1 MRVTALLALCSL
13 VAAPAAAQMSDL
25 PGDNYCLLP
34 FQVGEGVPRELGY
47 DAFARMWAFCEAR
60 GQAPRSEGRIAAI
73 GWTVG
78 LGGESRFD
86 DAASL
91 PEKLGVPLVVSG
103 WIGPLESD
111 GYLATAVFSRGGLDT
126 ATESS
131 ATGASPVEA
140 IDALFAKLAEASP
153 SSTEAPPFTP
163 SAPLTAAGVA
173 LDDAVSASLAGDMP
187 AVEDAIG
194 AMVYHLGRQPRL
206 APYGPSVEVLRSGLV
221 VRPRHTGVALLLGIL
236 HLERGNRRE
245 ALSAFQ
251 WARQISPRMAGL
263 DRLIETLGRGEG
275 ALPAT
280 TVVVAQS
287 MDVFSPVLDPL
298 ISRHEPR
305 SPLAAPAGLIALWD
319 PARGGP
325 RLSDALASDP
335 TLGLLPTAE
344 SGIDA
349 LADRI
354 RISGDGVALQTSQP
368 ATAVTSVIVGADEF
382 TLEALLQPADQA
394 QGGPARIVTLSAN
407 TSERN
412 LTLGQEGDHYVLRL
426 RTSQGDRQGNPQI
439 DLPAGTAQPVM
450 QHVVATFADGL
461 VTLYVDGLEV
471 QREQR
476 PGDLSNW
483 DPTYRLAL
491 ANELTLDRQW
501 HGEIGLVALYAR
513 ALTAEEV
520 SRRATALLAQVG
532 NVAH

>member
-1 MRVTALLALCSL
+1 
-13 VAAPAAAQMSDL
+13 
-25 PGDNYCLLP
+25 
-34 FQVGEGVPRELGY
+34 
-47 DAFARMWAFCEAR
+47 
-60 GQAPRSEGRIAAI
+60 
-73 GWTVG
+73 
-78 LGGESRFD
+78 
-86 DAASL
+86 
-91 PEKLGVPLVVSG
+91 
-103 WIGPLESD
+103 
-111 GYLATAVFSRGGLDT
+111 
-126 ATESS
+126 
-131 ATGASPVEA
+131 
-140 IDALFAKLAEASP
+140 
-153 SSTEAPPFTP
+153 
-163 SAPLTAAGVA
+163 
-173 LDDAVSASLAGDMP
+173 MP

-520 SRRATALLAQVG
+520 SRQATALLAQVG